1 MNLTGTFHRRGA
13 EVAPSFA
20 EKIRKRD
27 LDSFSFPPRLC
38 VSSAFPLRLCGG
50 KSVCNFVLTFALASL
65 LLPCLAKPAATNWPG
80 WRGPNSAGISTET
93 NLPNEW
99 SATKN
104 VAWKAAIEGRGHSSP
119 IIWGKRIFLTTA
131 IEGAVIPGAKAVEH
145 IRNGK
150 VWVHPDAIAGDRYH
164 TLKVLCLDR
173 DSGKLLWERTAYAG
187 RVYDDRH
194 RKGSYASSTPVTDG
208 KFVYAYF
215 EAEGLY
221 CYDFNGKLIWQTSL
235 GKFSKVGMGPGTSP
249 TLHENFLYLQC
260 DQEDGGAEAGSF
272 IAAVD
277 KRTGKEVWRTPRT
290 HRKTHAT
297 PMIVQAGTRTELI
310 TSGWESVISYDPKT
324 GQELWRTDGV
334 NGWAIPSLVTGDG
347 MIFATAGYPNK
358 RALGL
363 RLSGK
368 ADVAWQY
375 EKGTGYVTS
384 PILYGEYLYLVSDK
398 GILTCI
404 NAKSGAVKYDGGRV
418 PIPASF
424 TSSAVAYDGKIL
436 LTSEDGD
443 TFVIK
448 AGPTHEVLRT
458 NSLGEMVLASLAIAD
473 GKLFIRGD
481 KHLFCIAAK

>member
-1 MNLTGTFHRRGA
+1 MKRWL
-13 EVAPSFA
+13 FA
-20 EKIRKRD
+20 A
-27 LDSFSFPPRLC
+27 LFSATLFS
-38 VSSAFPLRLCGG
+38 VFAKTNG
-50 KSVCNFVLTFALASL
+50 KG
-65 LLPCLAKPAATNWPG
+65 PATNWPG

-93 NLPNEW
+93 NLPDEW

-104 VAWKAAIEGRGHSSP
+104 IIWKTALEGRGHSSP
-119 IIWGKRIFLTTA
+119 IIWGKKVFLTTS
-131 IEGAVIPGAKAVEH
+131 IEGDVIPGAKAVEH

-150 VWVHPDAIAGDRYH
+150 VWVHPDAIAGNRHH

-221 CYDFNGKLIWQTSL
+221 CYDFNGKLIWQASL
-235 GKFSKVGMGPGTSP
+235 GKLAKVGMGPGTSP
-249 TLHENFLYLQC
+249 TLYENFLYLQC
-260 DQEDGGAEAGSF
+260 DQEDGGEEAGSF
-272 IAAVD
+272 ITALD
-277 KRTGKEVWRTPRT
+277 KRTGKEAWRTPRT

-334 NGWAIPSLVTGDG
+334 NGWAIPSLVAGNG
-347 MIFATAGYPNK
+347 MVFATSGYPNK

-368 ADVAWQY
+368 ADVAWKY

-384 PILYGEYLYLVSDK
+384 PILYGDYLYLVSDK
-398 GILTCI
+398 GIITCI
-404 NAKSGAVKYDGGRV
+404 EAKSGAIKYDGGRV
-418 PIPASF
+418 PVPTSF

-458 NSLGEMVLASLAIAD
+458 NSLGEVVMSSIAIAD
-473 GKLFIRGD
+473 GKLFIRSD
-481 KHLFCIAAK
+481 KHLYCIGNRDYKNQ

>member
-1 MNLTGTFHRRGA
+1 LLTAGF
-13 EVAPSFA
+13 
-20 EKIRKRD
+20 
-27 LDSFSFPPRLC
+27 SFSKKPI
-38 VSSAFPLRLCGG
+38 SAKGPE
-50 KSVCNFVLTFALASL
+50 
-65 LLPCLAKPAATNWPG
+65 TNWPQ
-80 WRGPNSAGISTET
+80 WRGPNSAGISTEK
-93 NLPNEW
+93 NLPDEW

-104 VAWKAAIEGRGHSSP
+104 VLWKTAIEGRGHSSP
-119 IIWGKRIFLTTA
+119 IIWGKKVFLTTS
-131 IEGAVIPGAKAVEH
+131 IEGDIIPGAQAVQH

-150 VWVHPDAIAGDRYH
+150 VWVHPDAVAGNRHH

-208 KFVYAYF
+208 KYVYAYF

-221 CYDFNGKLIWQTSL
+221 AYDFNGKLIWKTSL
-235 GKFSKVGMGPGTSP
+235 GKLSKVGMGPGTSP
-249 TLHENFLYLQC
+249 ALWENYLFLQC
-260 DQEDGGAEAGSF
+260 DQEDGGPEAGSF

-297 PMIVQAGTRTELI
+297 PLIVQAQRRSELI
-310 TSGWESVISYDPKT
+310 TSGWETVISYDPKT

-334 NGWAIPSLVTGDG
+334 GGWAIPSLVAGHG
-347 MIFATAGYPNK
+347 MVFATAGYPNK

-368 ADVAWQY
+368 ADIAWKH
-375 EKGTGYVTS
+375 EKGTAYVTS
-384 PILYGEYLYLVSDK
+384 PILYGDYFYIVSDK
-398 GILTCI
+398 GIVTCI
-404 NAKSGAVKYDGGRV
+404 DAKTGKVKYDGGRV

-424 TSSAVAYDGKIL
+424 TSSAVAYNGKIL

-448 AGPTHEVLRT
+448 AGPQHEVLRT
-458 NSLGEMVLASLAIAD
+458 NSIGEVVLSSIAIAD
-473 GKLFIRGD
+473 GKLFIRGA
-481 KHLFCIAAK
+481 KHLYCIGHTTTN

>member
-1 MNLTGTFHRRGA
+1 MKQLLTRQYREGMRPTPRPQARWQRRR
-13 EVAPSFA
+13 SR
-20 EKIRKRD
+20 I
-27 LDSFSFPPRLC
+27 
-38 VSSAFPLRLCGG
+38 
-50 KSVCNFVLTFALASL
+50 L
-65 LLPCLAKPAATNWPG
+65 LLLAALILLAAVPLLAQSNAVHWPQ
-80 WRGPNSAGISTET
+80 WRGPNSTGISTAK
-93 NLPNEW
+93 NLPDEW

-104 VAWKAAIEGRGHSSP
+104 VLWKMPITGRGHSSP

-131 IEGAVIPGAKAVEH
+131 IEGDVLPGAKAVEH

-150 VWVHPDAIAGDRYH
+150 VWVHPDAIAGNRHH

-208 KFVYAYF
+208 KYVYAYF

-221 CYDFNGKLIWQTSL
+221 AYDFNGKLMWKTSL
-235 GKFSKVGMGPGTSP
+235 GKLSKVGMGPGTSP
-249 TLHENFLYLQC
+249 TIYENFLYLQC
-260 DQEDGGAEAGSF
+260 DQEDGGEEAGSF
-272 IAAVD
+272 IAAID

-297 PMIVQAGTRTELI
+297 PMIVQGHNHAELI

-324 GQELWRTDGV
+324 GKELWRSDGV
-334 NGWAIPSLVTGDG
+334 NGYAIPSIVAGHG
-347 MIFATAGYPNK
+347 MVFATAGYPNK

-368 ADVAWQY
+368 EDVAWKY
-375 EKGTGYVTS
+375 EKGTAYVTS
-384 PILYGEYLYLVSDK
+384 PILYGDYLYLVSDK
-398 GILTCI
+398 GILTCLD
-404 NAKSGAVKYDGGRV
+404 AKTGEIKYDGGRV

-448 AGPTHEVLRT
+448 AGPKHEVLAT
-458 NSLGEMVLASLAIAD
+458 NSLGEVVLSSIGIAD

-481 KHLFCIAAK
+481 KHLYCIGKRN

>member
-1 MNLTGTFHRRGA
+1 M
-13 EVAPSFA
+13 
-20 EKIRKRD
+20 KRW
-27 LDSFSFPPRLC
+27 LLAVLC
-38 VSSAFPLRLCGG
+38 SAALVSVWAKTNG
-50 KSVCNFVLTFALASL
+50 KS
-65 LLPCLAKPAATNWPG
+65 PATNWPG
-80 WRGPNSAGISTET
+80 WRGPNSAGISAEK
-93 NLPNEW
+93 NLPDEW

-104 VAWKAAIEGRGHSSP
+104 VAWKTAIEGRGHSSP
-119 IIWGKRIFLTTA
+119 IIWDKRVFLTTS
-131 IEGAVIPGAKAVEH
+131 IEGDVIPGAKAVEH

-150 VWVHPDAIAGDRYH
+150 VWVHPDAIAGNRHH

-221 CYDFNGKLIWQTSL
+221 CYDFNGKLIWKTSL
-235 GKFSKVGMGPGTSP
+235 GKLSKVGMGPGTSP
-249 TLHENFLYLQC
+249 TLWENFLFLQC
-260 DQEDGGAEAGSF
+260 DQEDGGEEAGSF

-277 KRTGKEVWRTPRT
+277 KRTGKEVWRTLRT

-297 PMIVQAGTRTELI
+297 PMIVQAGARPELI
-310 TSGWESVISYDPKT
+310 TSGWETVISYDPKT

-334 NGWAIPSLVTGDG
+334 NGWAIPSLVAGHG
-347 MIFATAGYPNK
+347 MVFATSGYPNK

-368 ADVAWQY
+368 ADVAWKH
-375 EKGTGYVTS
+375 EKGTAYVTS
-384 PILYGEYLYLVSDK
+384 PILYGDYLYLVSDK
-398 GILTCI
+398 GIITCLD
-404 NAKSGAVKYDGGRV
+404 AKSGAIKYDGGRV
-418 PIPASF
+418 PVPSSF
-424 TSSAVAYDGKIL
+424 TSSAVAYDGKLL

-448 AGPTHEVLRT
+448 AGPTHEVLHT
-458 NSLGEMVLASLAIAD
+458 NSLGEVVLSSIAIAD

-481 KHLFCIAAK
+481 KHLYCIGNRN